1 MNKKV
6 ILPLVFVFLVGCGF
20 TPMLKDFDLSNINVQ
35 KIKYSGKNELT
46 YLVKSYIN
54 VEENKN
60 SEGIILNLDV
70 SETVEKS
77 AKNTSGIVIE
87 EKLTLTIKIN
97 IVDSK
102 KRILLSDSVSNSRK
116 ISITNNLSTDEAT
129 KKKERRNLLQGLSQK
144 VKFKLQLIAKRQ

>member
-1 MNKKV
+1 M
-6 ILPLVFVFLVGCGF
+6 
-20 TPMLKDFDLSNINVQ
+20 
-35 KIKYSGKNELT
+35 
-46 YLVKSYIN
+46 
-54 VEENKN
+54 
-60 SEGIILNLDV
+60 ILNLDV